1 MYKLTILT
9 AVSLLVLVPSTPAT
23 AAGPCQFLVGPP
35 EAIDFAPNPE
45 TGLLELTVP
54 VTIGGNPY
62 HADLQVA
69 LLGSLEVFDDG
80 VPRRVLLAHQWRL
93 QENGIRLEWF
103 GEAFTT
109 RTNDPTVVRYTVRLD
124 LAESTRRWG
133 DGVLFAQGEFN
144 VVNGTGT
151 AENFFGRLCFESRP
165 D

>member
-9 AVSLLVLVPSTPAT
+9 AVSLLVLVPPAPVA

-54 VTIGGNPY
+54 LTIGGNPY

-69 LLGSLEVFDDG
+69 LLGALEVFDDG
-80 VPRRVLLAHQWRL
+80 APRRVLVDHQWRL
-93 QENGIRLEWF
+93 RENGIHLEWF
-103 GEAFTT
+103 GEAFAT
-109 RTNDPTVVRYTVRLD
+109 RTDDPTVVHYTARLD

-133 DGVLFAQGEFN
+133 DGVFFAQGEFN
-144 VVNGTGT
+144 VVDATGT
-151 AENFFGRLCFESRP
+151 AEDFFGRLCFESRP